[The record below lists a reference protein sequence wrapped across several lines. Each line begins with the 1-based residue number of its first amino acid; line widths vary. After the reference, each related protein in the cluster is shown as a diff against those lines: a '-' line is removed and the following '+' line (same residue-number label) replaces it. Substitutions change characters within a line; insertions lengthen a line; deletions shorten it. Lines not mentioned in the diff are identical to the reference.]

1 MVDCAEYNPGNDV
14 ICAERNPGN
23 DVICAER
30 NAVPAR
36 TIVGSTDAAAL
47 KDFAPTESFRLQFR
61 IASFNIR

>member
-1 MVDCAEYNPGNDV
+1 MTDCDEYNPGNDV
-14 ICAERNPGN
+14 
-23 DVICAER
+23 VCAER